1 MRYRRAASTNALV
14 FSDVAL
20 RAKMLGDAIPAESF
34 AAGRNPT
41 DGGSDNYNMQNE
53 LPNGWPRPNGD
64 WQHSDVKNVSYYYV
78 YKLFER
84 LLK

>member
-1 MRYRRAASTNALV
+1 MNVLDFADA
-14 FSDVAL
+14 AL

-34 AAGRNPT
+34 AAGRNET
-41 DGGSDNYNMQNE
+41 RGVSGNYDMQSE
-53 LPNGWPRPNGD
+53 LPNGWPRPDGD

-78 YKLFER
+78 HKLFER

>member
-34 AAGRNPT
+34 AAGRNVLDGFEMACYLNPT
-41 DGGSDNYNMQNE
+41 PLDRNLEWDMKMN
-53 LPNGWPRPNGD
+53 LCPNPGD
-64 WQHSDVKNVSYYYV
+64 IGNPQP
-78 YKLFER
+78 
-84 LLK
+84 